1 VAFERI
7 QQQTREREVAEVIG
21 AEQEAQTALTE
32 GRRAGPSQVA
42 ATHRRL

>member
-21 AEQEAQTALTE
+21 AEQEAQTALTSE
-32 GRRAGPSQVA
+32 QSDRMKRHCAVS
-42 ATHRRL
+42 